1 MESNAEGIP
10 EQTFTKELNAKT
22 TSLLKANADPS
33 NWEDQELPSSV
44 WTKADNR
51 WQAFAKRWRDHNG
64 PVYKEVDGARIID
77 LSDICDLVAD
87 LPPSILVRTCYDD
100 AVIATLQTA
109 AGASGSGMIFTGQPG
124 IGKTTFLLYL
134 LVVLLQR
141 KQLVLLTL
149 VPSKPPLLFYHDGVY
164 NATTSP
170 HIEHFPFPNCERG
183 AAVLI
188 WSLFEANEECVPESA
203 YSAPILFPVQ
213 ASSPNPK
220 LYARWRKERGAV
232 LSAFPLWGFDE
243 LKQGLRLQREF
254 TLLQEE
260 LGSMLET
267 WQDHSHDS
275 DPSLTYSRALQRLRV
290 ACGDKQP
297 ESVDV
302 AVDVLLEA
310 SIAAFGLVARDV
322 FRATCEP
329 AGYDNLLSL
338 HKAVYVG
345 YEELKEI
352 LGAAKGSNKSGIHV
366 YHRAVCIVPDGSVG
380 QPVMDWSVTFKSD
393 MIAQRI
399 SEKWADAQEGRVREL
414 MKCLS
419 AAPAGKALV
428 VWFFAALAHRR
439 ILAGAG
445 GEEYWSLKPMTL
457 QKPSTFVLNISAVSV
472 PRISKKARRRVRFDT
487 QDITSERLELRD
499 DEYYIPKIAANF
511 SLIDSFLV
519 SFEPGP
525 SAAVPSADLW
535 LFQMTTSARHHRGSS
550 RTGYDRIQN
559 IISMLKKQLGTQ
571 TSHEEPPKKRM
582 KSEEV
587 EVRVH
592 YVLACAAGKDSEF
605 EQIQQWTLPPGLADK
620 ARGDGYLME
629 LDVLHSTQAGG

>member
-1 MESNAEGIP
+1 MDSNAEGIP

-22 TSLLKANADPS
+22 TSLLKANADPT
-33 NWEDQELPSSV
+33 NWKQWQSSSV
-44 WTKADNR
+44 WTWADDD
-51 WQAFAKRWRDHNG
+51 WQAFSAKWRDHNG
-64 PVYKEVDGARIID
+64 PVYKEVDGARTID
-77 LSDICDLVAD
+77 LSDIRYLVKN
-87 LPPSILVRTCYDD
+87 LPPSILVRTCYET
-100 AVIATLQTA
+100 AVVATLQTA

-141 KQLVLLTL
+141 KQVVLLTL
-149 VPSKPPLLFYHDGVY
+149 VPSQPPLLFYHDGVY
-164 NATTSP
+164 EATKTPTMTS
-170 HIEHFPFPNCERG
+170 FPRPKG
-183 AAVLI
+183 PVLI
-188 WSLFEANEECVPESA
+188 WSLFEANEQRLPEFA
-203 YSAPILFPVQ
+203 YSAPMLFPVQ
-213 ASSPNPK
+213 APSPNPK
-220 LYARWRKERGAV
+220 LYARWRKDRGAV

-322 FRATCEP
+322 FRATCVP
-329 AGYDNLLSL
+329 AGYDNVLSL
-338 HKAVYVG
+338 HGDVYVG

-352 LGAAKGSNKSGIHV
+352 LGAVKGSNNSGKHV
-366 YHRAVCIVPDGSVG
+366 THRAVCIVADGLVVG
-380 QPVMDWSVTFKSD
+380 QPVMKWSVTFKSD
-393 MIAQRI
+393 MIAKEI
-399 SEKWADAQEGRVREL
+399 SEKWADAQEGRVREF
-414 MKCLS
+414 MTYLS
-419 AAPAGKALV
+419 AAPASQTLV
-428 VWFFAALAHRR
+428 GWFFEALAHRR
-439 ILAGAG
+439 ILAAG
-445 GEEYWSLKPMTL
+445 GAEEYWSLKPMTL
-457 QKPSTFVLNISAVSV
+457 QKPSTFVLDTSTK
-472 PRISKKARRRVRFDT
+472 SKPMIPKRARRRVRFDT

-499 DEYYIPKIAANF
+499 DEYYIPKIANF

-519 SFEPGP
+519 SFEPGS
-525 SAAVPSADLW
+525 SAAAPSADLW
-535 LFQMTTSARHHRGSS
+535 LFQMTTLARHHRGSS

-571 TSHEEPPKKRM
+571 TSHEDEEPPKKRM

-629 LDVLHSTQAGG
+629 LDVLYSTQAGG

>member
-10 EQTFTKELNAKT
+10 EQTITKELNAKT
-22 TSLLKANADPS
+22 TSLLKANADPT
-33 NWEDQELPSSV
+33 NWEDQELLSSV

-64 PVYKEVDGARIID
+64 PVYKEVDGARTID
-77 LSDICDLVAD
+77 LSDTRYLVKN
-87 LPPSILVRTCYDD
+87 LPPSILVRTCYDT
-100 AVIATLQTA
+100 AVVATLQTA
-109 AGASGSGMIFTGQPG
+109 AGASGSGIIFTGQPG

-141 KQLVLLTL
+141 KQVVLLTL
-149 VPSKPPLLFYHDGVY
+149 VPSQLPLLFYHDGVY
-164 NATTSP
+164 KATRSP
-170 HIEHFPFPNCERG
+170 HIEHFPYPKSPVP
-183 AAVLI
+183 VLI
-188 WSLFEANEECVPESA
+188 WSLFEANEERVPESA
-203 YSAPILFPVQ
+203 YSGPMLFPVQ
-213 ASSPNPK
+213 APSPNPK
-220 LYARWRKERGAV
+220 LYARWRKDRGAV

-310 SIAAFGLVARDV
+310 SIAAFGYVARDV
-322 FRATCEP
+322 FKAIVRP
-329 AGYDNLLSL
+329 AGYDSLLSL
-338 HKAVYVG
+338 HGDVYVG

-352 LGAAKGSNKSGIHV
+352 LGAVKGSKNFGTHV
-366 YHRAVCIVPDGSVG
+366 THRAVCIVPDGLVVG
-380 QPVMDWSVTFKSD
+380 QPVMKWSVTFKSD
-393 MIAQRI
+393 MIAKEI
-399 SEKWADAQEGRVREL
+399 SEKWADAQEGRAREF
-414 MKCLS
+414 MTYLS
-419 AAPAGKALV
+419 AAPAGQTLV
-428 VWFFAALAHRR
+428 GWFFEALAHRR
-439 ILAGAG
+439 ILAAG
-445 GEEYWSLKPMTL
+445 GAEEYWSLKPMTL
-457 QKPSTFVLNISAVSV
+457 EKPSTFVLDTSTK
-472 PRISKKARRRVRFDT
+472 SKPMIPKRARRRVRFDT

-571 TSHEEPPKKRM
+571 TSHEDEEPPKKRM

-587 EVRVH
+587 E
-592 YVLACAAGKDSEF
+592 
-605 EQIQQWTLPPGLADK
+605 IQQWTLPPGLADK